1 MIIIP
6 RNYSRMKRA
15 RINWKKKKKS
25 RCSEF
30 RNSRKFFLDREE
42 TEISPIFE
50 YARIGD
56 THVQQKQLC
65 ATAMMMCRDKCD
77 FSFRVFNILSVMD
90 SAFSTINTR
99 ALRLGAIEL
108 KICIGTTEMR

>member
-1 MIIIP
+1 
-6 RNYSRMKRA
+6 MKRA

-30 RNSRKFFLDREE
+30 RNSRKFSLGRGEE

-56 THVQQKQLC
+56 NAR
-65 ATAMMMCRDKCD
+65 ATVAIMRHGNDVCVCVCRDKCD
-77 FSFRVFNILSVMD
+77 FSFRVFNILSVMENL
-90 SAFSTINTR
+90 SAFSTINIR

>member
-1 MIIIP
+1 
-6 RNYSRMKRA
+6 MKRA

-77 FSFRVFNILSVMD
+77 FSFRVFNILSVTENL
-90 SAFSTINTR
+90 SAFSTINIR
-99 ALRLGAIEL
+99 ALRLRAIEL

>member
-1 MIIIP
+1 
-6 RNYSRMKRA
+6 MKRA

-56 THVQQKQLC
+56 YARATEAIMRHGNDDVSWQVWLLLSSFQHSLGDGESLC
-65 ATAMMMCRDKCD
+65 
-77 FSFRVFNILSVMD
+77 FLN
-90 SAFSTINTR
+90 N
-99 ALRLGAIEL
+99 
-108 KICIGTTEMR
+108 

>member
-30 RNSRKFFLDREE
+30 RNSRKFFLGRGEE

-56 THVQQKQLC
+56 NARATEAIMRHGNDDVSWQVWLLLSSFHSLGDGLC
-65 ATAMMMCRDKCD
+65 
-77 FSFRVFNILSVMD
+77 FLN
-90 SAFSTINTR
+90 N
-99 ALRLGAIEL
+99 
-108 KICIGTTEMR
+108 

>member
-1 MIIIP
+1 
-6 RNYSRMKRA
+6 MKRA

-56 THVQQKQLC
+56 YARATEAIMRHGNDDVSWQVWLLLSSFQHSLGDGLC
-65 ATAMMMCRDKCD
+65 
-77 FSFRVFNILSVMD
+77 FLN
-90 SAFSTINTR
+90 N
-99 ALRLGAIEL
+99 
-108 KICIGTTEMR
+108 

>member
-56 THVQQKQLC
+56 NARAIVVIMRHGNDDVSWQVWLLLSSFQHSLGDGLC
-65 ATAMMMCRDKCD
+65 
-77 FSFRVFNILSVMD
+77 FLN
-90 SAFSTINTR
+90 N
-99 ALRLGAIEL
+99 
-108 KICIGTTEMR
+108 